1 MINVKVM
8 KFSRIRRRGSTLTM
22 RNSAFCI
29 SFLPH
34 QQVVQQDGH
43 DNEEDNPKDV
53 AHFWEGGLQASALT
67 VVTKY
72 KVILKLPKGHHNG
85 LDEGETGI
93 PKGGDIVKGGGT
105 IWLYT
110 LERKNS
116 LVKNP
121 LSN

>member
-1 MINVKVM
+1 
-8 KFSRIRRRGSTLTM
+8 M

-67 VVTKY
+67 AVTKY
-72 KVILKLPKGHHNG
+72 KVIFKLPKGHHNG

-93 PKGGDIVKGGGT
+93 PKGGDIVKEGGT
-105 IWLYT
+105 IWLHT
-110 LERKNS
+110 VERKHS
-116 LVKNP
+116 LVQNALINQRCKCMCINAR
-121 LSN
+121 LN